1 MLMGVCA
8 VFQFERDAAGAVT
21 GSAFLSTGYEAI
33 VFYLIAYLLMNLGI
47 FGVVI
52 YLANKTGSEEID
64 DLRGLGWKSPWVSGA
79 LIVFLL
85 SLTGIPP
92 TAGFFA
98 KYYLFYATVKAGYLW
113 LVIIAILNTVVS
125 LFYYFRIA
133 KELFLKTEEQALFS
147 APRSVLLAGCVI
159 LLAAA
164 TVWFG
169 LAPDGMNDAVV
180 KAATSIHAQVGR

>member
-1 MLMGVCA
+1 M
-8 VFQFERDAAGAVT
+8 
-21 GSAFLSTGYEAI
+21 
-33 VFYLIAYLLMNLGI
+33 
-47 FGVVI
+47 
-52 YLANKTGSEEID
+52 
-64 DLRGLGWKSPWVSGA
+64 SGA